1 MTRAVLVVDTN
12 VVVSGTIGSDPASS
26 PALILDAMLEGR
38 LVYLMS
44 GALFTEY
51 SEVLHRP
58 AVSRLHHLSDDEVA
72 GLLTVIAANAMWRQA
87 APAAPAPD
95 AGDNHLWA
103 LLASWPESRLV
114 TGDRRLL
121 DNPPRL
127 GAVLTPREA
136 CGLIA
141 LT

>member
-1 MTRAVLVVDTN
+1 MTRPVLVVDTN
-12 VVVSGTIGSDPASS
+12 VVVSGTIGSDPASP
-26 PALILDAMLEGR
+26 PALILDAMLDGR

-58 AVSRLHHLSDDEVA
+58 AVARLHRLSDDEVA
-72 GLLTVIAANAMWRQA
+72 RLLTVVAADAMWRQA
-87 APAAPAPD
+87 TTAAPAPD

-114 TGDRRLL
+114 TGDQRLL
-121 DNPPRL
+121 DSPPRL

-136 CGLIA
+136 SGLIA

>member
-1 MTRAVLVVDTN
+1 MDTN
-12 VVVSGTIGSDPASS
+12 VVVSGAIGLDRKSP
-26 PALILDAMLEGR
+26 PALILDAMLDGR

-44 GALFTEY
+44 GTLFAEY

-58 AVSRLHHLSDDEVA
+58 AVARLHRLSDDEIA
-72 GLLTVIAANAMWRQA
+72 RLLTVIAAHAMWRRA
-87 APAAPAPD
+87 ATATPAPD

-114 TGDRRLL
+114 TGDRLLL

-136 CGLIA
+136 TSVIA

>member
-1 MTRAVLVVDTN
+1 MR
-12 VVVSGTIGSDPASS
+12 
-26 PALILDAMLEGR
+26 
-38 LVYLMS
+38 
-44 GALFTEY
+44 
-51 SEVLHRP
+51 
-58 AVSRLHHLSDDEVA
+58 VA
-72 GLLTVIAANAMWRQA
+72 RLLTVIAANAMWRQA
-87 APAAPAPD
+87 VTAAAAPD

-136 CGLIA
+136 SGLIA

>member
-12 VVVSGTIGSDPASS
+12 VVVSGTIGSDPASP
-26 PALILDAMLEGR
+26 PALILDAMLDGR
-38 LVYLMS
+38 LVHLMS
-44 GALFTEY
+44 GDLFTEY

-58 AVSRLHHLSDDEVA
+58 AVSRLHRLSDDEVA
-72 GLLTVIAANAMWRQA
+72 RLLTVIAANAMWRQA
-87 APAAPAPD
+87 ATAAPAPD

-136 CGLIA
+136 HGLIA

>member
-12 VVVSGTIGSDPASS
+12 VVVSGTVGSDPASP
-26 PALILDAMLEGR
+26 PALILDAMLDGR

-44 GALFTEY
+44 GDLFTEY

-58 AVSRLHHLSDDEVA
+58 AVSRLHRLSDDEVA
-72 GLLTVIAANAMWRQA
+72 RLLTVLAANAMWRQTA
-87 APAAPAPD
+87 TAAPAPD
-95 AGDNHLWA
+95 AGDNHPWA

-136 CGLIA
+136 GGLIA
-141 LT
+141 ST